1 MVDFNKV
8 LDLHELH
15 TGVLDIQADIDV
27 KKPSDLAEAYTPG
40 VAELNANTQ

>member
-27 KKPSDLAEAYTPG
+27 KSQVIWLRLIHRVLP
-40 VAELNANTQ
+40 NFQN